1 MSSSAVRHAS
11 AEGASNASLRSASL
25 RNISLRNATSIA
37 SCIGTN
43 ESPSSALVRH
53 LLFPVSAVLSLLIS
67 AELLSQPITRPYVI
81 LSVLTFALTW
91 KLLGYADFH
100 ELRPLAQMEL
110 FLPRVLLGWAKV
122 LGVLFF
128 LGFAAK
134 ISAQYSRAVIIMWA
148 LSTPLVYAMAH
159 VIAYRFVCQ
168 WNRRGRIARTH
179 VIVGTNAHAH
189 EMAERLEGDASLG
202 AFIGFFSTN
211 IKSDASKSIQSNVIG
226 TAPGNVLG
234 NLDDLPEYVR
244 RNAIDVIHIAWPMD
258 EHLESHPRL
267 KQLLE
272 ELRDT
277 TASIYFLLDVP
288 RQDKHSPARIVEMAG
303 MPLFAY
309 VETPHCGL
317 EGVTKRATDLA
328 IAITLLAFLWPVFL
342 LIALLIRVDSQG
354 PAVFRQRR
362 YGLNGEEIS
371 VYKFRTMTVCEDGGE
386 IVQAKPND
394 PRTTRIGRFLRRTS
408 LDELP
413 QLFCV
418 LAGSMSLVGPRPH
431 AVAHN
436 EQYRHLIDGY
446 MLRHKVRPGITGW
459 AQVNGLRG
467 ETRTVDQ
474 MRARVLFDL
483 EYLRH
488 WSPWIDIKILLRT
501 ALLVVRDRNA
511 Y

>member
-1 MSSSAVRHAS
+1 M
-11 AEGASNASLRSASL
+11 
-25 RNISLRNATSIA
+25 
-37 SCIGTN
+37 
-43 ESPSSALVRH
+43 
-53 LLFPVSAVLSLLIS
+53 
-67 AELLSQPITRPYVI
+67 
-81 LSVLTFALTW
+81 
-91 KLLGYADFH
+91 
-100 ELRPLAQMEL
+100 
-110 FLPRVLLGWAKV
+110 
-122 LGVLFF
+122 
-128 LGFAAK
+128 
-134 ISAQYSRAVIIMWA
+134 
-148 LSTPLVYAMAH
+148 
-159 VIAYRFVCQ
+159 
-168 WNRRGRIARTH
+168 
-179 VIVGTNAHAH
+179 
-189 EMAERLEGDASLG
+189 
-202 AFIGFFSTN
+202 
-211 IKSDASKSIQSNVIG
+211 
-226 TAPGNVLG
+226 
-234 NLDDLPEYVR
+234 
-244 RNAIDVIHIAWPMD
+244 
-258 EHLESHPRL
+258 
-267 KQLLE
+267 
-272 ELRDT
+272 
-277 TASIYFLLDVP
+277 
-288 RQDKHSPARIVEMAG
+288 
-303 MPLFAY
+303 
-309 VETPHCGL
+309 
-317 EGVTKRATDLA
+317 
-328 IAITLLAFLWPVFL
+328 TLLAFLWPVFL
-342 LIALLIRVDSQG
+342 LIALLIRLDSKG

-362 YGLNGEEIS
+362 YGLNGEEFP

-394 PRTTRIGRFLRRTS
+394 PRITRLGRFLRRTS